1 MYYYSQLVLQSVSCH
16 IVICFVF
23 WNGVAV
29 IFLSVYH
36 ALWRFYICSE
46 NIETHMWFLLDLK
59 LSFFFQEKNELT
71 QNLQSTDT
79 DEMNCTHAWTRSAAD
94 WVSEIQ
100 NFVSPWTKGRINQVN
115 EALTPVSEM
124 TQNKSVRSQGH
135 SDACIDPSN
144 SCRHGENSTPSTVSC
159 FSNSNHPHQQQMHHA
174 LLAIA
179 SSYNSWSNQCR
190 II

>member
-115 EALTPVSEM
+115 EALTPCLKWPKTKVSDPKVIP
-124 TQNKSVRSQGH
+124 TLASIQATAVGTAKTRRRLRSPA
-135 SDACIDPSN
+135 SPIPIILTNSRCI
-144 SCRHGENSTPSTVSC
+144 
-159 FSNSNHPHQQQMHHA
+159 MH
-174 LLAIA
+174 
-179 SSYNSWSNQCR
+179 C
-190 II
+190 